1 MNADIVRPA
10 GLNQSRLNDMP
21 VSEEPDFASAIT
33 ANSTRTTIW
42 NPTRMNWTCS
52 VVVMPRYDT
61 AVAIARKI
69 RQVTT
74 LISLFSHSAPMESL
88 PVRSPMNW

>member
-1 MNADIVRPA
+1 MNADSVSPA

-33 ANSTRTTIW
+33 ANSTRMTIW

-61 AVAIARKI
+61 AVAIARKT

-74 LISLFSHSAPMESL
+74 LISLFSHSAPMDSL